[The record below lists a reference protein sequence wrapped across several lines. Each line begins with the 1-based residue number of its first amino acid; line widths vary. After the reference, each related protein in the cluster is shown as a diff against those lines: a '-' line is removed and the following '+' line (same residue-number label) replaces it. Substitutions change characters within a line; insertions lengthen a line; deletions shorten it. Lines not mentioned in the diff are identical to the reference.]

1 MNLKLN
7 YNESLMDEK
16 TYRKHDAW
24 AASDLR
30 LLAKGYGFYSHKRDY
45 PEEYGYTAALRAGT
59 ITHTAVLEP
68 SKFQNEYVV
77 PPEINKRT
85 KAGKEEWAAW
95 EEENGDKFAITSDEL
110 HKANLL
116 RQHVFANPKAAE
128 MLVGGMAEVPLTWVE
143 QAEDGELYNFK
154 GRADYIK
161 TFNDTM
167 LVIDLK
173 TTQDASYKSFQRS
186 VVNWDYSLQAAHYQ
200 RGVEIL
206 HPDYDV
212 HFVWVVI
219 EKQAPYG
226 CAIYTCTSEI
236 YEHGNSLKAEGLK
249 NLSEGSKG
257 DPKIHSL
264 PYGTDAKP
272 MKLPAWARRRN

>member
-1 MNLKLN
+1 MKLN
-7 YNESLMDEK
+7 YNESLIDEK
-16 TYRKHDAW
+16 VYRKHEAW

-30 LLAKGYGFYSHKRDY
+30 LLAKGYGFYTHKRDN
-45 PEEYGYTAALRAGT
+45 PEQYGYTAALRAGT
-59 ITHTAVLEP
+59 ITHCAVLEP

-77 PPEINKRT
+77 PPEINRRT

-95 EEENGDKFAITSDEL
+95 EAENGDKIAISKEEL
-110 HKANLL
+110 ARSNLL

-128 MLVGGMAEVPLTWVE
+128 MLVGGSAEVPLTWVE
-143 QAEDGELYNFK
+143 QINGELYDFK

-161 TFNDTM
+161 TFGDTM

-186 VVNWDYSLQAAHYQ
+186 VANWDYSLQAAHYK

-206 HPDYDV
+206 HPEYDV

-226 CAIYTCTSEI
+226 CAVYSCTDEI
-236 YEHGNSLKAEGLK
+236 YNHGNQTKVTGITNLKEGE
-249 NLSEGSKG
+249 SSDSKTAV
-257 DPKIHSL
+257 L
-264 PYGTDAKP
+264 PYGSEITP
-272 MKLPAWARRRN
+272 MRLPAWAKYGR